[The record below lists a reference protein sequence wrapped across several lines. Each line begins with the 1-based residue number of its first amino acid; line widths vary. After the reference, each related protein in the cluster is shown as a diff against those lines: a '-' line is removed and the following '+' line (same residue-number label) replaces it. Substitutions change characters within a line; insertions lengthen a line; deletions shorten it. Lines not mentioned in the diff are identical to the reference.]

1 MGPSGMV
8 SPTGELTAQL
18 IGDRVCFAP
27 SGGIG
32 SCAALSPGD
41 TPTFAEFSPDGEYL
55 LVGGRSEAGD
65 GGLCAGDGRC
75 VLAGPRPGRGAGL
88 HDRFRAAAMEPV
100 QRGVGSE
107 RIQRAAA
114 ADDRSISRQI

>member
-1 MGPSGMV
+1 MV

-55 LVGGRSEAGD
+55 LVVAGQKPAM
-65 GGLCAGDGRC
+65 GAY
-75 VLAGPRPGRGAGL
+75 VLATADASVRVLGPDGVAGL
-88 HDRFRAAAMEPV
+88 HDRFRAAAMGPV

-114 ADDRSISRQI
+114 ADDRPSARVN